1 MTNALNRR
9 VKTWPGWALLCAA
22 VVVVFAVAASADR
35 GPLDDGDRVDAIT
48 RRIACPICDGES
60 VFESR
65 NPASEGIRSSVI
77 DSVDDGVLSDDEIIA
92 AVADA
97 YGAQVLLV
105 PRTDGLDALA
115 WALPVGAGV
124 IGVFGLAVAFRRWRD
139 EARATAPVSA
149 ADRDIVERYRRG
161 GVHSDDASGHD
172 D

>member
-65 NPASEGIRSSVI
+65 NPASEGIRS
-77 DSVDDGVLSDDEIIA
+77 
-92 AVADA
+92 
-97 YGAQVLLV
+97 
-105 PRTDGLDALA
+105 
-115 WALPVGAGV
+115 
-124 IGVFGLAVAFRRWRD
+124 
-139 EARATAPVSA
+139 
-149 ADRDIVERYRRG
+149 
-161 GVHSDDASGHD
+161 
-172 D
+172 